1 MRKLLV
7 KIIQVLDGT
16 PAIYGKR
23 QTGQSVVE
31 LALITPLLI
40 ILLAGLV
47 EIGWFANNY
56 LNLLDVTR
64 AGARRG
70 AVLQDQQS
78 PLFWTNQF
86 SYVPNS
92 LLPDTRYQMPNTTDV
107 QKAINGTDEQR
118 WEYRWAPASDTSPG
132 NVGAQPCNTN
142 YTTRYFYNEITCT
155 MITSMDPLVL
165 NPEDGIDDIIVS
177 AFSLELI
184 PHQYL
189 APTYAGDPNE
199 TATSPEVEI
208 VGRYPTNANECD
220 VQEDAGVA
228 ISAPRPGDEN
238 RDPFDINGD
247 GTVNIAS
254 FDSAGNQIAPTFS
267 ELPGYDER
275 KTSINDPSNWEADAE
290 KQVGFSLYGNHKI
303 PNTFCVGSDWT
314 ISRIEQLMN
323 LPDYDLSSAVGSDDR
338 SQKSYL
344 PSEGLV
350 LVEMYW
356 DHTMLL
362 KMPLLSPVFT
372 AVGRPDGTIPI
383 YVWAAFPL
391 QTAQPDIAFAS

>member
-23 QTGQSVVE
+23 QAGQSVVE

-92 LLPDTRYQMPNTTDV
+92 LLSDTRYQMPNTTV
-107 QKAINGTDEQR
+107 AEQAVNGTDLQR
-118 WEYRWAPASDTSPG
+118 WTYRWVPSGDTSPG
-132 NVGAQPCNTN
+132 NQNQQPCDTN
-142 YTTRYFYNEITCT
+142 YTARYFYNEITCT
-155 MITSMDPLVL
+155 MITSMDPLTL

-177 AFSLELI
+177 AFSLQLI
-184 PHQYL
+184 QHQYL
-189 APTYAGDPNE
+189 APGYAGDPNE
-199 TATSPEVEI
+199 TATSPEVEV

-220 VQEDAGVA
+220 VQQVGGVA
-228 ISAPRPGDEN
+228 VSASRPGDEN

-247 GTVNIAS
+247 GVV
-254 FDSAGNQIAPTFS
+254 QVAPPSGTDNFS
-267 ELPGYDER
+267 ELSGYDAPHN
-275 KTSINDPSNWEADAE
+275 IGNDPTNWEADAE

-303 PNTFCVGSDWT
+303 DNTFCVGSDWT
-314 ISRIEQLMN
+314 LSRVEQLMN
-323 LPDYDLSSAVGSDDR
+323 LPDYDLSNTVDTDGR
-338 SQKSYL
+338 SQKGYL

-391 QTAQPDIAFAS
+391 QTAQPDIAFS